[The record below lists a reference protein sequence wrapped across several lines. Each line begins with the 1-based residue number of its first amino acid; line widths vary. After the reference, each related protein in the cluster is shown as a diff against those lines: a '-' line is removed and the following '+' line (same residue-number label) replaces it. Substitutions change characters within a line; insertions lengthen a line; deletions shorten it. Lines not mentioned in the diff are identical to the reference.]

1 MKDFIRKFFFE
12 CNIPVTTN
20 LKNDILLKKIIK
32 QTIKEDDIC
41 IDIGCHKGEILE
53 LFIRYAPKGK
63 HFAFEPIPYYYE
75 KLKTKFP
82 SVNVLNCALSDES
95 GKQKFFWIKDKPAYS
110 GLSKRKFTNADDQ
123 ILEINVETKKLDE
136 IIPENIKIKFI
147 KIDVE
152 GAELKVLQGAE
163 KIIKKDKP
171 VIAFEFGIGGS
182 EFYNTSAQDM
192 FKFFTERNYSLFD
205 YQSFLNK
212 ALPNNEKS
220 FIQTYQENIIY
231 NFVAVSN
238 STN

>member
-1 MKDFIRKFFFE
+1 MKDFVRKIFFE

-32 QTIKEDDIC
+32 QTINEDDNC

-110 GLSKRKFTNADDQ
+110 GLSKRKFSNADDQ
-123 ILEINVETKKLDE
+123 IQEINVETKKLDE

-163 KIIKKDKP
+163 KIIKRDKP

-182 EFYNTSAQDM
+182 EFYNISAQDM
-192 FKFFTERNYSLFD
+192 FKFFAERNYLLFD
-205 YQSFLNK
+205 YQLFLNK
-212 ALPNNEKS
+212 SLPYNEKS
-220 FIQTYQENIIY
+220 FIQTYRENIIY
-231 NFVAVSN
+231 NFVAIGM
-238 STN
+238 

>member
-1 MKDFIRKFFFE
+1 MKDFVRKIFFE

-32 QTIKEDDIC
+32 QTIKEDDNC
-41 IDIGCHKGEILE
+41 VDIGCHKGEILE

-82 SVNVLNCALSDES
+82 SVNVLNYALSDKS

-110 GLSKRKFTNADDQ
+110 GLSKRKFSNADNQ
-123 ILEINVETKKLDE
+123 IQEINVETKKLDE

-163 KIIKKDKP
+163 KIIERDKP

-182 EFYNTSAQDM
+182 EFYNISAKDM
-192 FKFFTERNYSLFD
+192 FKFFAEKNYSLFD

-212 ALPNNEKS
+212 ALPYNEKS
-220 FIQTYQENIIY
+220 FIQTYQENVIY
-231 NFVAVSN
+231 NFVAIGK
-238 STN
+238 

>member
-1 MKDFIRKFFFE
+1 MKDFVRKIFFE

-32 QTIKEDDIC
+32 QTIKEDDNC

-63 HFAFEPIPYYYE
+63 HFAFEPIPYYYK

-110 GLSKRKFTNADDQ
+110 GLSKRKFSNADDQ
-123 ILEINVETKKLDE
+123 IQEINVETKKLDE

-163 KIIKKDKP
+163 KIIKRDKP

-182 EFYNTSAQDM
+182 EFYNISAQDM
-192 FKFFTERNYSLFD
+192 FKFFTERNYLLFD

-212 ALPNNEKS
+212 ALPYNEKS

-231 NFVAVSN
+231 NFVAVSL
-238 STN
+238 